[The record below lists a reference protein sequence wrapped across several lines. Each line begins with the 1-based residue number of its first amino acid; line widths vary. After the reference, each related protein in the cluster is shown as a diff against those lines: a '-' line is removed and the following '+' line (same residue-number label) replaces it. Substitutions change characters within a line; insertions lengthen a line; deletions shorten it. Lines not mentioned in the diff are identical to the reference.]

1 MIVPTKDSL
10 KNIYLLP
17 LITIRKEE
25 TMSNH
30 LKVTDTIYDITEKYP
45 ETINFFVANG
55 FDKMSN
61 PIMRNTIGKTVTL
74 EMALSMRKMN
84 AEAFL
89 AKLDEVIHQALPD
102 AGTGLA
108 PMVKEDGGDIRIE
121 GVLPCPIRLPLM
133 EKFESWLSEQSDK
146 LGYKVDYNLKS
157 ANLGLDDVKERV
169 IAANGNADALSDLYL
184 SAGFD
189 LFFDKELMGRYREAG
204 EFEDISGLDHINP
217 DFDNEKISLKD
228 PKGQYAII
236 GVVPAI
242 FMVNTNVL
250 GDRPMPESWAD
261 LMKPEFENSIS
272 LPMKDLDMFNAF
284 LLHIYRY
291 YGEEGVEK
299 MGKALLR
306 SMHPAQMVKAHLAKG
321 EGKVP
326 TITVTPYFFASMA
339 DGKGP
344 MRPVWPKD
352 GAILSPIFLLA
363 RAKNKDKVKP
373 FVDLLYSKE
382 IGEILSSNGKFPS
395 TNPLVENNLKEDQNF
410 MWLGWDFI
418 HNHDIGEL
426 IKNIEQK
433 FYQAA
438 EKEIL

>member
-1 MIVPTKDSL
+1 MTNYVKA
-10 KNIYLLP
+10 
-17 LITIRKEE
+17 
-25 TMSNH
+25 
-30 LKVTDTIYDITEKYP
+30 TDTIYDITEKYP
-45 ETINFFVANG
+45 ETISFFVSNG
-55 FDKMSN
+55 FENLSN
-61 PIMRNTIGKTVTL
+61 PVMRRTLGKTVTL
-74 EMALSMRKMN
+74 EMALSMKKIN
-84 AEAFL
+84 QEAFIHRL
-89 AKLDEVIHQALPD
+89 SEVIEQTAPD
-102 AGTGLA
+102 TSAGLA
-108 PMVKEDGGDIRIE
+108 PMKKENGGDIRIE

-133 EKFESWLSEQSDK
+133 EKFQSWLDEKKDT
-146 LGYKVDYNLKS
+146 LGYTVDYDLKS

-169 IAANGNADALSDLYL
+169 VAANGNADLLSDLYM

-189 LFFDKELMGRYREAG
+189 LFFDKGLMGRYGEAG
-204 EFEDISGLDHINP
+204 EFEDISGLDKINS
-217 DFDNEKISLKD
+217 DFDNDQISLKD

-242 FMVNTNVL
+242 FMVNINAL

-284 LLHIYRY
+284 LLHIYRF
-291 YGEEGVEK
+291 YGEDGVEK

-306 SMHPAQMVKAHLAKG
+306 SMHPAQMVKSHISKG
-321 EGKVP
+321 DAKVP

-339 DGKGP
+339 DEKGP

-363 RAKNKDKVKP
+363 RKKNKDKVKP
-373 FVDLLYSKE
+373 FVDFLYSKE
-382 IGEILSSNGKFPS
+382 VGEVLSSNGKFPS
-395 TNPLVENNLKEDQNF
+395 TNPLVDNHLTDNQNF

-418 HNHDIGEL
+418 HKHDIGEL
-426 IKNIEQK
+426 IKTIERK

-438 EKEIL
+438 EREIL